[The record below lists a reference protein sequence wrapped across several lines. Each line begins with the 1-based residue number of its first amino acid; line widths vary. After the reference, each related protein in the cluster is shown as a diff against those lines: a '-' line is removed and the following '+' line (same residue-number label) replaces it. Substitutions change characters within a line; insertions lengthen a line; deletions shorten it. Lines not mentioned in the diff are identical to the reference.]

1 MNSKATRHDAGS
13 RRPRRPVVL
22 GCVSVA
28 FLIFVASPIGRASA
42 APDDKPDGSEAAS
55 SAERRPTDLASDPVT
70 MREVLRNERRAV
82 QSEKAELEQLRVD
95 LKGAEA
101 ALDKKIEAMKALV
114 KKKQALV
121 EQVKALRET
130 VMQDKLARLVR
141 LAEKMPAPEAAAYL
155 SRLDEPTA
163 SSILQGMKV
172 RQASKVMAAL
182 HPKKAASL
190 SRTYLKHDKPVGR
203 RPDGNQP
210 RR

>member
-1 MNSKATRHDAGS
+1 MNTKAIGHDGGNWAA
-13 RRPRRPVVL
+13 RCLVL
-22 GCVSVA
+22 VGRVLVA
-28 FLIFVASPIGRASA
+28 LLVLVAIPNGDASA
-42 APDDKPDGSEAAS
+42 APDDKSDGPEAAS
-55 SAERRPTDLASDPVT
+55 SQKRRPGDLASDPVT

-95 LKGAEA
+95 LKNAEA
-101 ALDKKIEAMKALV
+101 ALDSKIEAMKALV
-114 KKKQALV
+114 EKKQKLI
-121 EQVKALRET
+121 EQVKSLRET

-163 SSILQGMKV
+163 SSILQGMRV

-203 RPDGNQP
+203 RPDRNQP